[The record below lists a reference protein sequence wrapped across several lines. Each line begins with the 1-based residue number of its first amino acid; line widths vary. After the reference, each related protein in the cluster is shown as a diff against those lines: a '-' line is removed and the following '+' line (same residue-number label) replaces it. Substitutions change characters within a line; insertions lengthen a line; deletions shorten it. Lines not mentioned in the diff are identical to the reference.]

1 MRDHQVSMQAV
12 RLPVHVH
19 KFTNYPRGALFH
31 AREGRPFLHAFAQ
44 NMGLGAFCQKLC
56 QKVRDLKKIVLL
68 PKK

>member
-1 MRDHQVSMQAV
+1 MRDQRVSMQGV
-12 RLPVHVH
+12 RLSSYVL
-19 KFTNYPRGALFH
+19 KFTSCPKGALFH
-31 AREGRPFLHAFAQ
+31 EREGRPFLHAFAQ